1 MNKLKPVLESIK
13 GIKTYWS
20 YPAPGKYMPY
30 KEILSYS
37 GGGIG
42 VYFVIDIVNKM
53 LLSTSNVLI
62 GNTIGID
69 SRHLY
74 IMYIIAVISSFPL
87 TALRAS
93 IIDNTRGKKAN
104 TALT

>member
-1 MNKLKPVLESIK
+1 MEKVKSAIDAIK
-13 GIKTYWS
+13 GVKTYWNT
-20 YPAPGKYMPY
+20 PPEGKYMPY
-30 KEILSYS
+30 KEILAYS

-42 VYFVIDIVNKM
+42 VYFIIDIINKM

-74 IMYIIAVISSFPL
+74 IMYVIATISSFPL
-87 TALRAS
+87 TALRA
-93 IIDNTRGKKAN
+93 
-104 TALT
+104 